1 MDLFILFFYF
11 FCIDPHGC
19 IKKIKNKKFV
29 IENLFKKKINFTILF
44 FTTQN
49 LFKYQV
55 VKCIIISIYF

>member
-29 IENLFKKKINFTILF
+29 IENLFKKKNKF
-44 FTTQN
+44 
-49 LFKYQV
+49 YD
-55 VKCIIISIYF
+55 SIFYDSEFI